1 MVRNDIIIYPFYL
14 LGSKN
19 FFDCMIDFYWL
30 VVENKY
36 LTINQITYDKLKAM
50 LDPIKA
56 PTGNNRKPSDK
67 SDTDV
72 FLMDNKFFSEK

>member
-1 MVRNDIIIYPFYL
+1 MN

-30 VVENKY
+30 VVENKDIM
-36 LTINQITYDKLKAM
+36 INQQTYDYLKAL

-56 PTGNNRKPSDK
+56 PTGNNRKASDK
-67 SDTDV
+67 SDTEV
-72 FLMDNKFFSEK
+72 FFMDNRFFQIK